1 MRVLKGFGFDPKSAR
16 GVQNKQMR
24 MVDPHTLEDL
34 IVQDF
39 SQVEDDYNA
48 PFMFFHRVDLHTALK
63 DMAVSRDLPGTPVVI
78 NNGQAVSSLN
88 CEDGNI
94 VLANGDTFNKDLI
107 VIADGVRV
115 SQI

>member
-1 MRVLKGFGFDPKSAR
+1 MRVLKNFGFDPKSAR

-39 SQVEDDYNA
+39 GQVENDYNA

-63 DMAVSRDLPGTPVVI
+63 DMAVSRDLPGTPAVI
-78 NNGQAVSSLN
+78 NNGQVVSDLN
-88 CEDGNI
+88 CGDGTI
-94 VLANGDTFNKDLI
+94 VLENGEIFHKDLI

-115 SQI
+115 S